1 MTRLYTR
8 SGDQGRT
15 GLADGTRVAKTSARV
30 AALGAVDECN
40 AQLGVLAAHLPASHP
55 LRALVQLVQHQLFDL
70 GAMLAG
76 ADGEWLADTDI
87 TGLET
92 HIDRLDGALPPLKQ
106 FIIPGGGLAAAQA
119 QVARSLCRRAELSV
133 FALAEQEHL
142 REVAPKY
149 LNRLSDL
156 LFVVARTL
164 AQEGDG
170 DQVWQPRGARG
181 D

>member
-15 GLADGTRVAKTSARV
+15 GLADGTRIAKTSARI

-40 AQLGVLAAHLPASHP
+40 AQLGVLVAQLAASHP
-55 LRALVQLVQHQLFDL
+55 LRPLVQLVQHQLFDL
-70 GAMLAG
+70 GALLAG
-76 ADGEWLADTDI
+76 ADGQWLADADI
-87 TGLET
+87 AGLEA

-106 FIIPGGGLAAAQA
+106 FILPGGGLAAAQA
-119 QVARSLCRRAELSV
+119 QVARSLCRRAERQV
-133 FALAEQEHL
+133 FALAAQEQL
-142 REVAPKY
+142 SAVAPKY

-164 AQEGDG
+164 AQEAGG
-170 DQVWQPRGARG
+170 DQVWLPRSAR
-181 D
+181 